1 MRGRI
6 GEQLIFSSNVI
17 QAIRRRL
24 RNLPTGLQLSQT
36 RPAIAS
42 AYGAVKVPGYLR
54 VELVLSHLI
63 PITTL

>member
-1 MRGRI
+1 MGRGRGRI

-17 QAIRRRL
+17 QAICRKL

-36 RPAIAS
+36 MTAVAS

-54 VELVLSHLI
+54 V
-63 PITTL
+63 

>member
-54 VELVLSHLI
+54 V
-63 PITTL
+63 